1 MKDVEF
7 ADLQHC
13 ILLRDRLVT
22 KVETR
27 ATLCFNL
34 QCNDVARQVEE
45 KCYPYYRTLIPP
57 TINPKIKPS
66 NDFKYVNKIKS
77 PDKNIA
83 MLVDELSFVKQRK
96 SKVVKISDFMFTR
109 Y

>member
-45 KCYPYYRTLIPP
+45 KCYSYYRTLIPP
-57 TINPKIKPS
+57 TINSKIKLS

-77 PDKNIA
+77 PDKNIP
-83 MLVDELSFVKQRK
+83 LQHLIVCSTIPSFLFDKNVKTK
-96 SKVVKISDFMFTR
+96 N
-109 Y
+109 